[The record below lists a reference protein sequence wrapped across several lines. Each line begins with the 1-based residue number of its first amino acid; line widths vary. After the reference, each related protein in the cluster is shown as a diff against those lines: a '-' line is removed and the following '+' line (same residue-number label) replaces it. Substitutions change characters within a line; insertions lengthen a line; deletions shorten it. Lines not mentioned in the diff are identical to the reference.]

1 MGIEAA
7 LLGSALASSTAGAS
21 AVGLLGAG
29 GVFAPMAGSIA
40 TGLGGLG
47 SILSIG
53 SGISSIFGGLQA
65 SQAGAEQAAFA
76 KTQAMQQAA
85 ESTRVARKEA
95 GIVAEDADR
104 TRRAQKL
111 GFMKSGVSLEG
122 SPLLLM
128 EQTRMKG
135 AENVDEIIRAGASG
149 KVAAIQEG
157 RIKAQQYRSGGR
169 QGFISGL
176 TGAGS
181 AFANVLRS

>member
-1 MGIEAA
+1 MGVETLMAIGMGAKTAA
-7 LLGSALASSTAGAS
+7 TVS
-21 AVGLLGAG
+21 
-29 GVFAPMAGSIA
+29 SIA
-40 TGLGGLG
+40 GTVGTVA
-47 SILSIG
+47 SIG
-53 SGISSIFGGLQA
+53 SGISSIFGGMQA
-65 SQAGAEQAAFA
+65 SQAGAEQAALA
-76 KTQAMQQAA
+76 KTQAMQQMA
-85 ESTRVARKEA
+85 ESTRIARKEA

-104 TRRAQKL
+104 TKSAQKL
-111 GFMKSGVSLEG
+111 AFMKSGVSLEG

-149 KVAAIQEG
+149 SIAAAQEG
-157 RIKAQQYRSGGR
+157 RIKAQQYRSAGR